1 MLVNYWT
8 WVDKDISKSR
18 CFPNEHKLIE
28 QVQNFEP
35 KGGKTYSHDSRWS
48 VLMTPIH
55 QALVFLATV
64 AKVKHSIQL
73 ISIQLISSI
82 RQQSG

>member
-1 MLVNYWT
+1 MFEIHFSVILLLVCDLQTMLVNYWT
-8 WVDKDISKSR
+8 WVDKDISKSQ

-35 KGGKTYSHDSRWS
+35 KGGKTFYHDGCWS

-55 QALVFLATV
+55 PALVFLTTV
-64 AKVKHSIQL
+64 AKI
-73 ISIQLISSI
+73 
-82 RQQSG
+82 